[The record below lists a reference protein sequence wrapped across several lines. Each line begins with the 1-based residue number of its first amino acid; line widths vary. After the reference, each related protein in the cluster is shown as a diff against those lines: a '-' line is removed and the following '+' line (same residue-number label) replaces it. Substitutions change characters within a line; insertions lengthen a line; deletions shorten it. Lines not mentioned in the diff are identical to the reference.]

1 MSEKQKKEINQ
12 QLYEKFFIELKKK
25 HNIDKETFYNSE
37 FYPSNFKEL
46 DEYIDTTKCTCEVI
60 F

>member
-25 HNIDKETFYNSE
+25 HNTQLCKNY
-37 FYPSNFKEL
+37 
-46 DEYIDTTKCTCEVI
+46 
-60 F
+60 